1 MGAPRINPDEYA
13 TIKQLLG
20 RGYTGIK
27 VAAIVGR
34 GRSLVSRVNTSTT
47 YHDFVVKGRETR
59 VKYKT
64 RKQPQQLPLDTPK
77 KTTLDL
83 REELA
88 IKFNSLID
96 TVETLE
102 VTVKNPKG
110 GVIDLR
116 KGIAFNRAKERLEE
130 ARLWLKEAL

>member
-1 MGAPRINPDEYA
+1 MGAPRISPDEYA

-20 RGYTGIK
+20 KGYTGIK

-34 GRSLVSRVNTSTT
+34 GRGLVSRVNSSTD
-47 YHDFVVKGRETR
+47 YKDFIAKGREAH

-64 RKQPQQLPLDTPK
+64 RKPQQLPLDTPK

-102 VTVKNPKG
+102 VTVKNPRG

>member
-1 MGAPRINPDEYA
+1 MRRLSPNEYA
-13 TIKQLLG
+13 AIKQLLNMG
-20 RGYTGIK
+20 HNANK
-27 VAAIVGR
+27 VAMAVGR
-34 GRSLVSRVNTSTT
+34 SWCVVNT
-47 YHDFVVKGRETR
+47 VK
-59 VKYKT
+59 KT
-64 RKQPQQLPLDTPK
+64 MSYAEYIKQRRAQVRRAEENRKARQLPLDTPK
-77 KTTLDL
+77 KMTLDL